1 MVSKIVSD
9 SKDYF
14 YCIVPVKLCKTTR
27 WWPGTRE
34 ARTQVFVVTII
45 CDDIKTCTVAQLP
58 RDSSPA

>member
-27 WWPGTRE
+27 WWPGTRK

-45 CDDIKTCTVAQLP
+45 CDDIKT
-58 RDSSPA
+58 